1 MIPFKDFKTIVETLQ
16 KASDTSSEL
25 YNKYGIDL
33 MNYENNYHTLIELF
47 LSNSFNEVQNH
58 WFSWY
63 VYENDFGRGN
73 LDASMTE
80 NGVTT
85 KIAYDLES
93 LYEVLKEYET
103 DKGNN

>member
-47 LSNSFNEVQNH
+47 LNNSFNEVQNH

-63 VYENDFGRGN
+63 VYANDFGRGK
-73 LDASMTE
+73 LKAWDE
-80 NGVTT
+80 NKN

-93 LYEVLKEYET
+93 LYEVLKDYET